1 MYIYISTGTLWK
13 LGADVDGDIHIYICI
28 CICICIYICIYVYI
42 YIYISTGTLLKLGAD
57 VDGEDDGK
65 STALHL
71 AAAGDHDSFMCA
83 ITHSRVT

>member
-1 MYIYISTGTLWK
+1 MHIYMYIY
-13 LGADVDGDIHIYICI
+13 
-28 CICICIYICIYVYI
+28 
-42 YIYISTGTLLKLGAD
+42 TGTLLKLGAD

-65 STALHL
+65 STALHM